1 MGWGERWGEWSGGA
15 GADRSV
21 LKMRS
26 SLAPKNARR
35 VPAPLLQGGTGS
47 RRVGLRERLRFDKVT
62 EEEEEEDDR
71 VLLFRF
77 EIKFSM
83 WNERPLRRGECRAGK
98 KNRERER
105 KATSSSLPWRAA
117 LSAGVEAVVEE
128 FSGRARGG
136 A

>member
-1 MGWGERWGEWSGGA
+1 
-15 GADRSV
+15 
-21 LKMRS
+21 MRS

-77 EIKFSM
+77 EIKFLM

-98 KNRERER
+98 K
-105 KATSSSLPWRAA
+105 KQ
-117 LSAGVEAVVEE
+117 
-128 FSGRARGG
+128 RAREEGDVVFVALAGCVVGG
-136 A
+136 RGSGC